1 MRIAIDARELSGRA
15 TGVGRYVAELLRAWD
30 TMPGALT
37 HEFVLCAAGSITT
50 PPTTRLR
57 VTVATAEGS
66 GPWWEQRVLPRLVR
80 RTGADVLFAPAYS
93 GPLFPGVPMVV
104 TVHDVSFAAH
114 PEWFAPKEGFRRR
127 LTTRLAVRRARRV
140 LTVSGFSKR
149 EIVRCFGIDPAKVD
163 VVYSGAT
170 PFPGVAAEGGSED
183 PQPTATLA
191 AQGAP
196 GGPQPRT
203 ARVLFVGSVFARR
216 HVPELIE
223 GFSRLA
229 HRRPEVTLD
238 IVGDNRSRPA
248 VDLAALVHAANVDG
262 RIRLR
267 DYVSD
272 AELAALYSGATA
284 FAFLSEYEGFGL
296 TPLDALAAGVPIVV
310 LDTEVAREIYG
321 PAAIYV
327 PSPDPA
333 LVEAALEAVIFD
345 PAARASVLDAAPAVL
360 ERYSWHESAQRTLQA
375 LLAAAGR

>member
-1 MRIAIDARELSGRA
+1 
-15 TGVGRYVAELLRAWD
+15 
-30 TMPGALT
+30 
-37 HEFVLCAAGSITT
+37 
-50 PPTTRLR
+50 
-57 VTVATAEGS
+57 
-66 GPWWEQRVLPRLVR
+66 
-80 RTGADVLFAPAYS
+80 LFAPAYS

-104 TVHDVSFAAH
+104 TIHDVSFAAH
-114 PEWFAPKEGFRRR
+114 PEWFAPREGFRRR
-127 LTTRLAVRRARRV
+127 LTTRLAARRARRV

-149 EIVRCFGIDPAKVD
+149 EIVRCFGIDAAKVD

-170 PFPGVAAEGGSED
+170 PFPDDAPQVGSD
-183 PQPTATLA
+183 LQP
-191 AQGAP
+191 G
-196 GGPQPRT
+196 T

-229 HRRPEVTLD
+229 RRRGNVTLD

-248 VDLAALVHAANVDG
+248 VDLAALVRAANVDG

-272 AELAALYSGATA
+272 GELAALYSGATA

-321 PAAIYV
+321 PAAVYV
-327 PSPDPA
+327 PSPEPA

-345 PAARASVLDAAPAVL
+345 PAARARVLDAAPAVL
-360 ERYSWHESAQRTLQA
+360 ERYSWQESAQRTLQA

>member
-30 TMPGALT
+30 IMPGALT

-80 RTGADVLFAPAYS
+80 QTGADVLFAPAYS

-170 PFPGVAAEGGSED
+170 PFPGV
-183 PQPTATLA
+183 A